1 MRNLKK
7 ILALVLALVMSFS
20 LLATANAFTDSQD
33 IDGTYEEAVEVL
45 SALKVFQG
53 YENGSFQPKGE
64 ITRAEVAAIIYRIVT
79 GDVTDKQVGI
89 YADYNKFDDVKSTSW
104 YAGYVNFCA
113 NAEIIKGYNATTFGP
128 NDKVTGYQA
137 LAMILRAIGYD
148 KNNEFTGSGWQVQ
161 TAAVGKKLGVTDNV
175 NDGTLNTPATREV
188 VAEILFQTILVPQVE
203 YTVAFGYQSYGQNT
217 LGYETFK
224 LVGAVSGADEWG
236 RPAKVWK
243 LDKDSDKVAES
254 SDTTLV
260 SLPYEAAASYT
271 TAVDECDIA
280 KDLGISNSA
289 AIEAA
294 YIDGVEVKTTERAVT
309 TNLVGTINAR
319 ATTSYVGA
327 QGRQTYVYDM
337 GVKGYRIV
345 EINTYL
351 AKVVG
356 VTAEK
361 VDKNGHVTPAYV
373 TFEVYADNASVG
385 APKASVIT
393 ATRNLIYNTADY
405 VVGEYALVTVSESSL
420 AGGKVA
426 TAEKTTAVATGVL
439 RGYTASTTRVGEET
453 YNDAD
458 LFVLGN
464 AKITDSYGKT
474 YDVFVD
480 QYGNVIGLVP
490 TANNY
495 LVIEAIRWIHD
506 GTLYGGSA
514 LANVVLADGSRV
526 ENVTIA
532 SVAGRLTT
540 NTGDAFGDAD
550 SATVSDYYTNNGE
563 YYNHLASYVVNADG
577 TYAITSLKDDTTAA
591 DNDTV
596 CAAADL
602 DNVAITKGL
611 TTMVSKTNTVVA
623 NDNTV
628 FLVKQSNGTYETYVG
643 KNNVPSMTDATIC
656 YLTSNGYATVV
667 LVTKYTLASN
677 SFVAYVPAETTARL
691 ATDWYYGVYNG
702 RYAYEVYKVGETE
715 PTTIYSND
723 ADLFKFSQIST
734 LGDRDGFYDIT
745 VDANGVVTSSV
756 RFIGTYAYDTVT
768 NITTAHGGYLWDRA
782 WVRTNLVGN
791 SLQTADKAG
800 TTANKDFFVDNAKY
814 FVITR
819 VTLPTGSTYTTVTE
833 GSAADMVAGT
843 KVIVAYTNA
852 ANNPAAYVYV
862 IAAEG
867 AAVDPAQDKYTVHST
882 ANPWPVTVN
891 NVGVIAPTCYTNIV
905 AAGGTGADALAGA
918 MANATKL
925 SLRSLTA
932 VATGEYKIQ
941 ASGMTTGV
949 ITVWQTSAQ
958 VPVAINVT
966 TAANTAEWQGTLAV
980 GNYVVIADA
989 SAAGTANY
997 YAVYEIVE

>member
-1 MRNLKK
+1 MELLRGDTHFAAKAELPAVGEAGGGVDVDGGGVDIIEEALGGGFAFGHDCVRVVRRVRLNVLDCRIQRGNHADGQNVIEKFRVK
-7 ILALVLALVMSFS
+7 IVRASRLSGDDGERLLVQPELDGGKTC
-20 LLATANAFTDSQD
+20 LLARVDKGVFEHRQERLGDTRMH
-33 IDGTYEEAVEVL
+33 EADL
-45 SALKVFQG
+45 LRIADRG
-53 YENGSFQPKGE
+53 
-64 ITRAEVAAIIYRIVT
+64 AAR
-79 GDVTDKQVGI
+79 
-89 YADYNKFDDVKSTSW
+89 
-104 YAGYVNFCA
+104 
-113 NAEIIKGYNATTFGP
+113 
-128 NDKVTGYQA
+128 
-137 LAMILRAIGYD
+137 
-148 KNNEFTGSGWQVQ
+148 
-161 TAAVGKKLGVTDNV
+161 LGVDD
-175 NDGTLNTPATREV
+175 DGKGFFQIRV
-188 VAEILFQTILVPQVE
+188 FVHIHVADASSRFDAGDGCVLD
-203 YTVAFGYQSYGQNT
+203 AC
-217 LGYETFK
+217 
-224 LVGAVSGADEWG
+224 ADE
-236 RPAKVWK
+236 AC
-243 LDKDSDKVAES
+243 
-254 SDTTLV
+254 
-260 SLPYEAAASYT
+260 AASR
-271 TAVDECDIA
+271 D
-280 KDLGISNSA
+280 
-289 AIEAA
+289 
-294 YIDGVEVKTTERAVT
+294 
-309 TNLVGTINAR
+309 
-319 ATTSYVGA
+319 
-327 QGRQTYVYDM
+327 
-337 GVKGYRIV
+337 
-345 EINTYL
+345 
-351 AKVVG
+351 
-356 VTAEK
+356 EK
-361 VDKNGHVTPAYV
+361 VDKTGHVTPAYV